1 MSAELPHVV
10 ILGAGF
16 GGLAA
21 AKALKNAPVR
31 VTVLDKRNHHL
42 FQPLLYQVASAALA
56 STDIAAATRVVLK
69 RQKNTTV
76 MMARAIAID
85 PTRKVITLEDG
96 ELTYDFL
103 IVAAGMTNSYFG
115 HDEWAE
121 HAPGLKSLEE
131 ALDIRRRIL
140 LAYEAAERET
150 DAEARKELLTFVV
163 IGGGPT
169 GVELAGALQ
178 EIAQRT
184 MAKNFRNFDPTK
196 ARVILIEGGP
206 RLLAAF
212 PEDLSE
218 SALTQLK
225 HLGVEARL
233 NTRAKNID
241 ARGVTLDGEH
251 IAARTVLW
259 GAGVAGVPVAK
270 TMGVPTDRSG
280 RIAVDETLVAKGLS
294 SVYVIGDL
302 AALEQDGVQLPG
314 VAQNAIQGG
323 RAAARNIVHSIR
335 NEPLV
340 AYRYKDLGSM
350 ATIGRSHAVAVVGK
364 LKFKGVIAWFA
375 WLFVHLMALVGHRNR
390 LMVFLEWAFA
400 YVSFNRSARII
411 LERPVKSMETAP
423 LSRVSLPKAALPSP
437 ATTDGAAPRAPEKP
451 ASAAASLA

>member
-1 MSAELPHVV
+1 MRADLPHVV

-21 AKALKNAPVR
+21 ARALKGAPVR
-31 VTVLDKRNHHL
+31 VTLIDKRNHHL
-42 FQPLLYQVASAALA
+42 FQPLLYQVATAALA
-56 STDIAAATRVVLK
+56 ATDIAAATRVVLK
-69 RQKNTTV
+69 RQSNATV
-76 MMARAIAID
+76 MMARATAID
-85 PTRKVITLEDG
+85 PTRKVIALEDG
-96 ELTYDFL
+96 ELRYDYL

-140 LAYEAAERET
+140 VAYEAAERET
-150 DAEARKELLTFVV
+150 DPEARKELLTFVV
-163 IGGGPT
+163 IGGGAT

-184 MAKNFRNFDPTK
+184 MAKNFRNFDPTQ
-196 ARVILIEGGP
+196 ARVLLLEGGP

-212 PEDLSE
+212 PEDSSA
-218 SALTQLK
+218 SALAQLR
-225 HLGVEARL
+225 HLGVEVRL
-233 NTRAKNID
+233 DTRAKNID
-241 ARGVTLDGEH
+241 ARGVQLDGEH

-259 GAGVAGVPVAK
+259 GAGVTGVPVAK
-270 TMGVPTDRSG
+270 TLGVPTDRSG
-280 RIAVDETLVAKGLS
+280 RIAVDPTLVAKGLS

-302 AALEQDGVQLPG
+302 AALEQDGEQLPG

-323 RAAARNIVHSIR
+323 RAAAKNILRSVR
-335 NEPLV
+335 GEPLL

-364 LKFKGVIAWFA
+364 LKFTGVFAWLA

-390 LMVFLEWAFA
+390 LVVFLEWAFA

-423 LSRVSLPKAALPSP
+423 VSRISASQPIAVERP
-437 ATTDGAAPRAPEKP
+437 GAVIAEK
-451 ASAAASLA
+451 SAAASLA